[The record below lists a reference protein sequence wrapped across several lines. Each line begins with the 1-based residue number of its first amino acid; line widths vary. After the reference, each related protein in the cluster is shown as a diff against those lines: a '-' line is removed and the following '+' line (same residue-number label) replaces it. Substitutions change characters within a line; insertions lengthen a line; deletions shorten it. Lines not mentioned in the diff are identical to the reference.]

1 MRVFKNHVQLK
12 NSKVIC
18 FTSSSNEETT
28 EGCIEQ
34 MGKNLAKEVKKYINE
49 YCYAKDQSVLFLNKL
64 SFVGHSL
71 GGIII
76 RAALPFLE
84 DFKAI
89 MEGYMS
95 LGSPHLGYLPN
106 QHSLV
111 SAGLW
116 ILKSFK

>member
-49 YCYAKDQSVLFLNKL
+49 YCYA
-64 SFVGHSL
+64 
-71 GGIII
+71 
-76 RAALPFLE
+76 
-84 DFKAI
+84 
-89 MEGYMS
+89 
-95 LGSPHLGYLPN
+95 
-106 QHSLV
+106 
-111 SAGLW
+111 
-116 ILKSFK
+116 